1 MAPDLFSSDNKNAVY
16 LCQEIKQVP
25 YNLETSETGSWYN
38 NILHMD
44 LTITTTNIHKSV
56 LTKHIS
62 ILKLK

>member
-44 LTITTTNIHKSV
+44 LTITTMNIHK
-56 LTKHIS
+56 
-62 ILKLK
+62 